1 VKVVIEI
8 TLPVADISWQRSEES
23 VKGGQRLRMAMDE
36 TLGEFMERV
45 VTVVGDFVKT
55 AVA

>member
-1 VKVVIEI
+1 MKVVIEI